1 MTCQKHS
8 NADASSLCALCLLS
22 ERNEL
27 RAEIN
32 MLQQRV
38 TDEGVIRGLQEG
50 EQLAWVSISDSQ
62 EIVAGERGVDKIVVS
77 FENGSQAAMP
87 WAAVIG
93 VDGGCIGKYNLANCL
108 AFMPKNQALEQ
119 SKMEAALDATV
130 ELMENG
136 PREADGT

>member
-50 EQLAWVSISDSQ
+50 EQLAWVSISDNQ
-62 EIVAGERGVDKIVVS
+62 AIEAGENGVDKIVVS

-87 WAAVIG
+87 WAAIISK
-93 VDGGCIGKYNLANCL
+93 DGECIGKYNLANCL
-108 AFMPKNQALEQ
+108 GFMPKNQSIKTNPNYIEGFVIG
-119 SKMEAALDATV
+119 E
-130 ELMENG
+130 
-136 PREADGT
+136 GT